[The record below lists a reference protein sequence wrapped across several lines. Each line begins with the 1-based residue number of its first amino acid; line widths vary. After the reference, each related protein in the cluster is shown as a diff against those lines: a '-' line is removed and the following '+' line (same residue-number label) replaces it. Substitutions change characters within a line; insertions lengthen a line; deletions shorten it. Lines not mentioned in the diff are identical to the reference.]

1 MRTARP
7 LLGHP
12 RRVGAPRVRVALTL
26 LHGRQLASRV
36 LEVLLDGSEDLE
48 LLGDLGDLH
57 LGRHGSRRK
66 KLEATSKAWS
76 ERLDPKGLGEK
87 PANPLRVECSPEKIR
102 ICISKISNVTKS
114 QPINTNIR
122 HHAHGT

>member
-1 MRTARP
+1 MFWPKNDFCKFLIFWNFGGLRCAP
-7 LLGHP
+7 LAHCSDILAASVPH
-12 RRVGAPRVRVALTL
+12 RLRVALTL
-26 LHGRQLASRV
+26 LHGRQLGVRV
-36 LEVLLDGSEDLE
+36 LETVLDGSQDLE

-87 PANPLRVECSPEKIR
+87 YANPLRVECS
-102 ICISKISNVTKS
+102 S
-114 QPINTNIR
+114 
-122 HHAHGT
+122 